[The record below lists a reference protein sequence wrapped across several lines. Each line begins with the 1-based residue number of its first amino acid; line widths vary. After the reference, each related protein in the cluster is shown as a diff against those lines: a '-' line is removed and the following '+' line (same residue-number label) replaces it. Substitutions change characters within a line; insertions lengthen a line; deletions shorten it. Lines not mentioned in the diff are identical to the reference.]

1 LERWTQRSQAEA
13 WSGSRTTTTRR
24 RWRSVR
30 EARRRTGTAISLIA
44 RAGGV
49 GRVGSIERGASLC
62 FTTAFIHH
70 PTQSQSTRHTATLPS
85 LELR

>member
-49 GRVGSIERGASLC
+49 GRVGSIERGGILVLHDC
-62 FTTAFIHH
+62 FYTPSH
-70 PTQSQSTRHTATLPS
+70 PEPEH
-85 LELR
+85 